1 MRVIR
6 YCDDFSRKKAA
17 LKKPRKNSVA
27 IAIPRRT
34 GSNHRTG
41 KRLEIRQTR
50 VLTLQIPRT
59 FATRPSLSATLAAG
73 ANLDPLESPLSFKET
88 TSFSW
93 TFLGHAACYQRH
105 ISIGPHHQLT
115 GSHGQTSQF
124 SFRTFFWTT
133 TNPTFGATAL
143 WPTIKD

>member
-41 KRLEIRQTR
+41 KRLEFRQTR

-59 FATRPSLSATLAAG
+59 FATHPSLSASPAAG
-73 ANLDPLESPLSFKET
+73 SNLEPLGSPLSSE
-88 TSFSW
+88 
-93 TFLGHAACYQRH
+93 
-105 ISIGPHHQLT
+105 
-115 GSHGQTSQF
+115 
-124 SFRTFFWTT
+124 FF
-133 TNPTFGATAL
+133 TNHEITRWERAL
-143 WPTIKD
+143 VTRVRGVPL